1 MKTIVFIVIAIPAI
15 LIALLI
21 LKGID
26 HLVFYHW
33 LGKKNKKFRTFADCS
48 GSWLLCSLM
57 LPRKMKRYGMR
68 YWWIGIPLMFIS
80 PVALLTYT
88 TVYIAEDE
96 FFPSSLSEDK
106 IPYKTRDDIVA
117 ITRLDDFPAF
127 TYRNNVVTY
136 DLWGGHRTYIYY
148 DFDKPL
154 SEEYI
159 HKLKNLCSSKDNV
172 FWTNEGDTCISF
184 RRAWDSEYM
193 KSPVKSVS
201 YEPLFDMEITKQG
214 FTIHRSN
221 GATAFELEEFANR
234 KVLSKKTGVSLPP
247 YQLVDFSC
255 QSGPPESYGLY
266 VLLLDKK
273 ISKDFIQQIEASPKW
288 KKNDKGMY
296 ECQYPTSESYGVC
309 ITIDK
314 NSRVVYC
321 EYGQWIGHFN

>member
-1 MKTIVFIVIAIPAI
+1 MNTILFVVIAIPAI

-26 HLVFYHW
+26 HLVFYRW

-57 LPRKMKRYGMR
+57 LPRKMKRHGMR

-88 TVYIAEDE
+88 TVYIAKED
-96 FFPSSLSEDK
+96 FFPSPLSEAK

-117 ITRLDDFPAF
+117 ITGLDDFPAF
-127 TYRNNVVTY
+127 TYKKNVVTPLMF
-136 DLWGGHRTYIYY
+136 DAKLTDIYY

-154 SEEYI
+154 SERYI

-201 YEPLFDMEITKQG
+201 YEPLFDMKITKQG
-214 FTIHRSN
+214 FTIHLSD

-234 KVLSKKTGVSLPP
+234 KVFNKNTGVSFPP
-247 YQLVDFSC
+247 YQLVNFSC
-255 QSGPPESYGLY
+255 QSGLPESHGLY
-266 VLLLDKK
+266 TLLLDKK
-273 ISKDFIQQIEASPKW
+273 ISTDFIQQIEASPKW
-288 KKNDKGMY
+288 EKIDEGMY
-296 ECQYPTSESYGVC
+296 ECQYPTSERYGVC
-309 ITIDK
+309 VTIDK

-321 EYGQWIGHFN
+321 EYGQWIGHCN

>member
-106 IPYKTRDDIVA
+106 IPYKTRDEIVA
-117 ITRLDDFPAF
+117 ITGLDDFPAF
-127 TYRNNVVTY
+127 TYRNNVVNY
-136 DLWGGHRTYIYY
+136 DLWGEHRTYIYY

-214 FTIHRSN
+214 FTIHRSD

-234 KVLSKKTGVSLPP
+234 KVLSKKQE
-247 YQLVDFSC
+247 Y
-255 QSGPPESYGLY
+255 LY
-266 VLLLDKK
+266 HH
-273 ISKDFIQQIEASPKW
+273 I
-288 KKNDKGMY
+288 N
-296 ECQYPTSESYGVC
+296 
-309 ITIDK
+309 
-314 NSRVVYC
+314 
-321 EYGQWIGHFN
+321 